1 LRVTSTDADAAAA
14 KAAVPARPRADSAP
28 AFYKRRRRR
37 DNEIGQ
43 VLLRKGFITPVQLRQ
58 ALKVQTEQGG
68 HVGAILRRMGACD
81 ARAIAEAL
89 IEQVRTARAKGRD
102 RNPVHAARQNPSI
115 IGLKMPCRPKL
126 VVGLLFL
133 SDLVSLVLSA
143 TVMWW
148 LVSDD
153 VLSITQRVV
162 LASLVPLCL
171 LAMLAVHLYEVTPPS
186 PPEEIRR
193 TTFVITIVFFGAW
206 MVSVA
211 ARIVSAK
218 SLSHGGWLLAL
229 LIAVVLVPIVRGI
242 LRSRLASKPWWG
254 HAVVIIGA
262 GRVGRSVVQTLL
274 RRPQLGLKPVAI
286 LDDDP
291 KRQGSVRVAWGEDDM
306 MVEPVSEA
314 FAADLDTPS
323 ERSAIEQFAMVEGVP
338 VVGGIDLAAA
348 IAQRLDIRTVVIAMP
363 EMDSAAVL
371 TMIESFGD
379 SYTNVVVI
387 PDIFNLQHF
396 GAPTRY
402 LGGVLGIE
410 VQRQLM
416 HRGPRIAKRA
426 MDIALTFLG
435 GLMILPLLLVLAVMI
450 KLDSRG
456 SVFYR
461 QRRLGQDG
469 VRFMALK
476 FRTMHTDAE
485 ERLASL
491 LESDPALRAEYGMFH
506 KLTVDPRVTRI
517 GKFLRKYSLDELPQ
531 VWNVLIGDMSLVGPR
546 PYLEREIPEMA
557 QKEAIVLRVKPG
569 VTGIWQ
575 VTTRNEST
583 FEERVNLDV
592 EYVRNWSPW
601 LDLYI
606 LARTVPVVIG
616 GTGS

>member
-1 LRVTSTDADAAAA
+1 MRVPSTDAEAAA
-14 KAAVPARPRADSAP
+14 KAAGPARPRADSAP

-43 VLLRKGFITPVQLRQ
+43 VLLRKGVITPVQLRQ

-133 SDLVSLVLSA
+133 ADLISLVLSA

-193 TTFVITIVFFGAW
+193 TTLVITLVFFGAW

-229 LIAVVLVPIVRGI
+229 LLAVVLVPIVRGI

-314 FAADLDTPS
+314 FSADLDTPS
-323 ERSAIEQFAMVEGVP
+323 ERSATEQFAMVEGVP

-348 IAQRLDIRTVVIAMP
+348 LAQRLDIRTVVIAMP

-402 LGGVLGIE
+402 LGGVLGID

-426 MDIALTFLG
+426 MDIALTFVG

-456 SVFYR
+456 SIFYR

-506 KLTVDPRVTRI
+506 KLNVDPRVTRI
-517 GKFLRKYSLDELPQ
+517 GRFLRKYSLDELPQ

-616 GTGS
+616 GTGA

>member
-1 LRVTSTDADAAAA
+1 MQSSDADHTA
-14 KAAVPARPRADSAP
+14 KAAEPPRQRAESAP

-43 VLLRKGFITPVQLRQ
+43 VLLRKGVITPVQLRE
-58 ALKVQTEQGG
+58 ALKIQTEQGG

-115 IGLKMPCRPKL
+115 VGLKMPCRPKL

-133 SDLVSLVLSA
+133 SDLISLVLSA

-193 TTFVITIVFFGAW
+193 TTLVITLVYLGAW

-229 LIAVVLVPIVRGI
+229 LLAVVLVPIVRGI

-254 HAVVIIGA
+254 HAVVVIGA

-286 LDDDP
+286 LDNDP

-314 FAADLDTPS
+314 FAADIDTPS

-348 IAQRLDIRTVVIAMP
+348 LAQRLDIRTVVIAMP

-426 MDIALTFLG
+426 MDIALTFVG
-435 GLMILPLLLVLAVMI
+435 GLLILPLLLVLALMI
-450 KLDSRG
+450 RLDSRG
-456 SVFYR
+456 SIFYR

-485 ERLASL
+485 ARLTSL
-491 LESDPALRAEYGMFH
+491 LDSDPALRAEYNMFH
-506 KLTVDPRVTRI
+506 KLNVDPRVTRI

>member
-1 LRVTSTDADAAAA
+1 MTSTDADAAAA